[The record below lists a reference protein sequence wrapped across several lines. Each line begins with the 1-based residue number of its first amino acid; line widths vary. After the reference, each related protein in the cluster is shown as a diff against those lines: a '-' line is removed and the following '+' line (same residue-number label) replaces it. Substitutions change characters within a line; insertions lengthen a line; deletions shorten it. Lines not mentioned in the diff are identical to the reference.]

1 MSFLSKYEL
10 FPNQQSFLYRIRML
24 ELKNLH
30 VSVESKEVVKGVSL
44 TVGAGEI
51 HAIMGPN
58 GSGKSSL
65 ASALMGHPKYEI
77 TKGEATFR
85 GEDLLALPPEDRAA
99 RGLFLAFQYP
109 KEIAGVTLRS
119 FLFAAYRAQMA
130 ARHPEIKTASPIK
143 FRKLLE
149 DEMLKLHIPP
159 AFSERFL
166 NKGFS
171 GGEKKKA
178 EVLQLSILKPLLAF
192 LDETDSGLD
201 IDALKI
207 VSEGINRMRGPEFS
221 AVVVTHYARILDY
234 LEPDYVHVM
243 ANGKILESGTMDLAR
258 RLEKEGYARYG
269 VRDEK

>member
-1 MSFLSKYEL
+1 MTSLL
-10 FPNQQSFLYRIRML
+10 TLRDM
-24 ELKNLH
+24 H
-30 VSVESKEVVKGVSL
+30 VSVDGKDVVNGIDL
-44 TVGAGEI
+44 TVLPGHI

-65 ASALMGHPKYEI
+65 VNALMGHPKYSV
-77 TKGEATFR
+77 TNGSAQFN
-85 GEDLLALPPEDRAA
+85 GNDLLAMAPEERAT

-130 ARHPEIKTASPIK
+130 ARSPDLKTASPIK
-143 FRKLLE
+143 FKKLLE
-149 DEMLKLHIPP
+149 EEMEKLHIPA

-178 EVLQLSILKPLLAF
+178 EVLQLSILKPLLAL

-201 IDALKI
+201 IDALK
-207 VSEGINRMRGPEFS
+207 VVAEGIKRMRLPAGQAGSSQFS
-221 AVVVTHYARILDY
+221 AVVVTHYARLLHY
-234 LEPDYVHVM
+234 LEPDHVHVM
-243 ANGKILESGTMDLAR
+243 INGKIVESGGMELAMA
-258 RLEKEGYARYG
+258 LEKEGYAKYG
-269 VRDEK
+269 VREK